1 MNALRMSML
10 CASALFTVSCAT
22 QSGPVR
28 PEWLVLPGS
37 TISPE
42 ASDSQASD
50 PDGRTDEPSL
60 SRDQAAPSITR
71 NTVPSIRDRRTD
83 AQGRY
88 LDQPELPD
96 TPVNVTLP
104 PQPVPAFINTVFG
117 EILQQP
123 FNLGPN
129 VPERTELISLRTV
142 NDMEPDAFL
151 ALVEQALQD
160 YGLGVT
166 YSEGLFRI
174 VELAELRSQIPQFI
188 RARAHENVPSDLR
201 PVVQFVELTAI
212 DAADMHQILTQAFPD
227 RNVLTI
233 NVNRLYN
240 TLTLSGLAPDVNAA
254 MAIVQQMDELRFA
267 GTQVVTLGVR
277 NWDVDELANSMSQI
291 LTLEGYMVGVG
302 VSSPRSLTL
311 LPLEF
316 TNQIMIFAS
325 TRDLADRAL
334 ALAVRLDREAFN
346 AEVRTPH
353 VYQVQNTEATILAEV
368 ISNVMSTS
376 GAGSNGRSRAG
387 SQTAQTASNT
397 DPAGNGPAEDG
408 EAGFQSQSFGNI
420 TVDEQGNR
428 VIFFGTQSE
437 YDQFVNLARQLDTP
451 VPEVMIEV
459 TIAEVT
465 LTDDSSYGL
474 DAVFDSEVAPG
485 FSTQLTSNGSFSGTL
500 QTGQVTLNAN
510 ASASNNQINVLS
522 TPRIVARSGAEATVQ
537 VGTDVPIITSQRAA
551 NSQSGGNTDVLQT
564 VQYRSTG
571 VLLSVTPRVYSG
583 NRIDL
588 EISQETSAAEA
599 NSNSSIT
606 SPLISTRTLNSQLS
620 LQDGQTAVLGGL
632 IENRFTRGNNGIP
645 LLKDVPL
652 LGVPFRSETLNAT
665 RTMLVV
671 LVTPFVLDTRSDRQQ
686 VVDTLVRALN
696 SSFENQTRANGT
708 LLPPNEPFRIRAAAG
723 VDATPSA
730 MQEN

>member
-1 MNALRMSML
+1 MNALRISML

-28 PEWLVLPGS
+28 PEWLALPGS
-37 TISPE
+37 TVLSETPQGAEPDASVDEPPLSPE
-42 ASDSQASD
+42 LTS
-50 PDGRTDEPSL
+50 
-60 SRDQAAPSITR
+60 PSITR
-71 NTVPSIRDRRTD
+71 NTVPSLRDRRTNS
-83 AQGRY
+83 QSTY
-88 LDQPELPD
+88 LNTPDLPD
-96 TPVNVTLP
+96 TLVNVTLP
-104 PQPVPAFINTVFG
+104 PQSVPAFINTVFG

-142 NDMEPDAFL
+142 NDMEPAAFL

-166 YSEGLFRI
+166 YSDGLFRI

-212 DAADMHQILTQAFPD
+212 DAADMQQILTQAFPD

-233 NVNRLYN
+233 NNNRLHN

-254 MAIVQQMDELRFA
+254 MAIVRQMDELRFA

-277 NWDVDELANSMSQI
+277 NWKVDDLTESMSQI

-302 VSSPRSLTL
+302 AASPRSLTL

-325 TRDLADRAL
+325 TRELADRAL

-353 VYQVQNTEATILAEV
+353 VYQAQNTEATLLAEV
-368 ISNVMSTS
+368 IASVMGSS
-376 GAGSNGRSRAG
+376 GVGRAG
-387 SQTAQTASNT
+387 SSSQSAQTASSSNST
-397 DPAGNGPAEDG
+397 GSDQGADG
-408 EAGFQSQSFGNI
+408 QGGSQTRNFGNI

-437 YDQFVNLARQLDTP
+437 YEQFEALARQLDTP

-474 DAVFDSEVAPG
+474 DAVFSSEVAPS

-500 QTGQVTLNAN
+500 QTGQVTLNAA

-522 TPRIVARSGAEATVQ
+522 TPRIVARSGSEATVQ

-599 NSNSSIT
+599 NSNSSIS

-632 IENRFTRGNNGIP
+632 IENRFTRGNNGVP
-645 LLKDVPL
+645 LLKDVPI
-652 LGVPFRSETLNAT
+652 LGTPFRSETLNAT

-708 LLPPNEPFRIRAAAG
+708 LLPPNQPFQIRPAG
-723 VDATPSA
+723 RADIANGS
-730 MQEN
+730 QG

>member
-1 MNALRMSML
+1 MNALRISML

-37 TISPE
+37 TVSPE

-50 PDGRTDEPSL
+50 ERLDEPSA

-83 AQGRY
+83 PQGRY

-233 NVNRLYN
+233 NNNRLYN

-302 VSSPRSLTL
+302 VSTPRSLTL

-325 TRDLADRAL
+325 TRELADHAL

-368 ISNVMSTS
+368 ISNVMNAS
-376 GAGSNGRSRAG
+376 GASSTGGSRAG
-387 SQTAQTASNT
+387 SQSGQTASNT
-397 DPAGNGPAEDG
+397 NPAESGQADVR

-437 YDQFVNLARQLDTP
+437 YDQFENLARQLDTP

-465 LTDDSSYGL
+465 LTDESSYGL
-474 DAVFDSEVAPG
+474 DAVFNSEVAPA

-500 QTGQVTLNAN
+500 QTGQVTLNAS

-652 LGVPFRSETLNAT
+652 LGTPFRSETLNAT

-708 LLPPNEPFRIRAAAG
+708 LLPPNEPFRIRAAGG
-723 VDATPSA
+723 VDASPPA